1 MALCIAL
8 IYGLNLPRSGIGF
21 AITKHLIKLGATVVM
36 ACRNEVKCT
45 AAAAKI
51 KKLHPHKGSNVI
63 SMQLDLS
70 DLESVWNFSQSL
82 QQKFDR
88 VDILIN
94 NAGLMSGPGFLT
106 KQGIEG
112 LLGVMHVGHFALTEW
127 LLPALQKPLSTL
139 ELSVLDPARIINV
152 ASAVA
157 FLQGNFHPS
166 LLQSQSGE
174 GDLRGEITDNCGV
187 MALPFSKSISC
198 CPMFACPHTNGY
210 ARAKL
215 ANILHILELQRRLDV
230 EMALRTK
237 FVCFI
242 SRYCFTVLEKS
253 FDNMIVYLDR
263 RCQKGESSAA
273 VAW

>member
-1 MALCIAL
+1 M
-8 IYGLNLPRSGIGF
+8 
-21 AITKHLIKLGATVVM
+21 VM

-45 AAAAKI
+45 AAATRI
-51 KKLHPHKGSNVI
+51 KKLHPHKGSHVF

-70 DLESVWNFSQSL
+70 DLESVWNFTQSI
-82 QQKFDR
+82 QQKFNR

-94 NAGLMSGPGFLT
+94 NAGLMSNPGFLT

-127 LLPALQKPLSTL
+127 LLPSLQKPLSTL

-157 FLQGNFHPS
+157 FLTGNFHSS

-187 MALPFSKSISC
+187 LALPFSMPINC

-230 EMALRTK
+230 EMASRMK
-237 FVCFI
+237 FVCFSPI
-242 SRYCFTVLEKS
+242 FLLSI
-253 FDNMIVYLDR
+253 IV
-263 RCQKGESSAA
+263 
-273 VAW
+273 